1 MSAIASLAASSTSMT
16 EETRPIE
23 EIIQEICGL
32 PTDLLGRISKQA
44 VDEMGRRAKT
54 SAKSKKAPKKT
65 GSMPKGRVPDQLRKP
80 REWVNHVKADAI
92 ANGWPSY
99 TMHQTRK
106 NKETGEKEEEEIVMP
121 ASEQNAEGAH
131 VFEGSITEKLPKGR
145 AFTHKDAMSLS
156 AVYWKV
162 KTQKGDRQDLY
173 EEFDTSYQEDDNVSQ
188 ASDSSEKVVV
198 RMTAA
203 EKEKQKEEK
212 AAEKEREKE
221 RKKQE
226 KLDEKERKKQEKAN
240 ATGKQEAKSTPVK
253 KVVKVVKAASAAAS
267 KAESAEIDADSI
279 SLSPVAA
286 SASSSSSSSSAS
298 SAAASSKIPEATPV
312 KLAKPAKPAA
322 KPMAPKKAKK
332 EEWTCPNDNLVH
344 SWENDGVKLLRNFAG
359 QVWMDDEGQL
369 GEWVGL
375 WNKEKKFLD
384 TDAPAPE
391 FEDE

>member
-54 SAKSKKAPKKT
+54 SAKGKKAPKKT
-65 GSMPKGRVPDQLRKP
+65 GSMPKGVVPDQLRKP

-99 TMHQTRK
+99 TMHQARK
-106 NKETGEKEEEEIVMP
+106 NKETGEKEEEEIEMP
-121 ASEQNAEGAH
+121 GSELNAEGVH

-162 KTQKGDRQDLY
+162 KTQKGERQDLY
-173 EEFDTSYQEDDNVSQ
+173 EEFDASYPADDTVSE

-203 EKEKQKEEK
+203 EKETQKAEK
-212 AAEKEREKE
+212 AVEKEREKE

-226 KLDEKERKKQEKAN
+226 KLDEKERLKQEKAN
-240 ATGKQEAKSTPVK
+240 ASGKQEAKSTPVK
-253 KVVKVVKAASAAAS
+253 KVVKKSASAATSSAT
-267 KAESAEIDADSI
+267 ASAEIDADSI

-286 SASSSSSSSSAS
+286 SA
-298 SAAASSKIPEATPV
+298 AASSEIPAATPV
-312 KLAKPAKPAA
+312 KKAAAKPAKPAKPAA
-322 KPMAPKKAKK
+322 PKKVKK
-332 EEWTCPNDNLVH
+332 EEWSCPNDTMVH
-344 SWENDGVKLLRNFAG
+344 VWEEDGVKYLRNYAG

-369 GEWVGL
+369 GEWVGQ

>member
-1 MSAIASLAASSTSMT
+1 MSAFASLAASSTSMT

-99 TMHQTRK
+99 TMHQARK
-106 NKETGEKEEEEIVMP
+106 NKETGEKEEEEIEMP
-121 ASEQNAEGAH
+121 ASELNAEGAH
-131 VFEGSITEKLPKGR
+131 IFEGSITEKLPKGR
-145 AFTHKDAMSLS
+145 GFTHKDAMSLS

-162 KTQKGDRQDLY
+162 KTQKGSRHDLY
-173 EEFDTSYQEDDNVSQ
+173 EEFDASYQEEDNVSQ

-203 EKEKQKEEK
+203 EKEAQKEEK

-240 ATGKQEAKSTPVK
+240 ASPAKVTAVK
-253 KVVKVVKAASAAAS
+253 KVVKKSASAASS
-267 KAESAEIDADSI
+267 KAESVEIDADSI

-286 SASSSSSSSSAS
+286 SSS
-298 SAAASSKIPEATPV
+298 SAAASSEIPAATPV
-312 KLAKPAKPAA
+312 KKTAAKPAA
-322 KPMAPKKAKK
+322 KPAAPKKVKK
-332 EEWTCPNDNLVH
+332 EEWTCPNDTMVH
-344 SWENDGVKLLRNFAG
+344 PWEEDGVKYLRNYAG

-369 GEWVGL
+369 GEWAGQ

>member
-23 EIIQEICGL
+23 EIVQEICGL

-44 VDEMGRRAKT
+44 VDEMGRRAKMST
-54 SAKSKKAPKKT
+54 KSKKAPKKT

-99 TMHQTRK
+99 TMHQARK
-106 NKETGEKEEEEIVMP
+106 NKETGEKEEEEIEMP

-162 KTQKGDRQDLY
+162 KTQKGTRQDLY
-173 EEFDTSYQEDDNVSQ
+173 EEFDASYQEEDTVSE

-226 KLDEKERKKQEKAN
+226 KLDEKERLKQEKATAAIAN
-240 ATGKQEAKSTPVK
+240 GKQEAKSTPVK
-253 KVVKVVKAASAAAS
+253 KVVKKSVSAATS
-267 KAESAEIDADSI
+267 SAEIDADSI

-286 SASSSSSSSSAS
+286 SAAASSSSE
-298 SAAASSKIPEATPV
+298 IPAATPV
-312 KLAKPAKPAA
+312 KTTAAKP
-322 KPMAPKKAKK
+322 KPMAPKKVKK

-344 SWENDGVKLLRNFAG
+344 SWEEDGVKYLRNYAG

-369 GEWVGL
+369 GEWAGQ

>member
-44 VDEMGRRAKT
+44 VDEMGRRAKMST
-54 SAKSKKAPKKT
+54 KSKKAPKKT

-99 TMHQTRK
+99 TMHQARK
-106 NKETGEKEEEEIVMP
+106 NKETGEKEEEEIEMP
-121 ASEQNAEGAH
+121 GSELNAEGVH

-162 KTQKGDRQDLY
+162 KTQKGTRQDLY
-173 EEFDTSYQEDDNVSQ
+173 EEFDASYQEEDTVSE
-188 ASDSSEKVVV
+188 ASDSEKVVV

-203 EKEKQKEEK
+203 EKETQKAEK
-212 AAEKEREKE
+212 AAAAAVEKE

-226 KLDEKERKKQEKAN
+226 KLDEKERLKQEKAN
-240 ATGKQEAKSTPVK
+240 ASGKQEAKSTPVK
-253 KVVKVVKAASAAAS
+253 KVVKKSASATASATASAA
-267 KAESAEIDADSI
+267 EINADSI

-286 SASSSSSSSSAS
+286 SAAASSSSA
-298 SAAASSKIPEATPV
+298 ASSEIPAATPV
-312 KLAKPAKPAA
+312 KTTAAKAAAKPAKPAA
-322 KPMAPKKAKK
+322 PKKVKK
-332 EEWTCPNDNLVH
+332 EEWSCPNDNLVH
-344 SWENDGVKLLRNFAG
+344 SWEEDGVKYLRNYAG

-369 GEWVGL
+369 GEWVGQ

>member
-54 SAKSKKAPKKT
+54 SAKGKKAPKKT

-99 TMHQTRK
+99 TMHQARK
-106 NKETGEKEEEEIVMP
+106 NKETGEKEEEEIEMP
-121 ASEQNAEGAH
+121 ASEQNAEGVH

-162 KTQKGDRQDLY
+162 KTQKGTRQDLY
-173 EEFDTSYQEDDNVSQ
+173 EEFDASYQEEDTVSQ
-188 ASDSSEKVVV
+188 ASDSEKVVV

-203 EKEKQKEEK
+203 EKETQKAEK
-212 AAEKEREKE
+212 AAAAAVEKE

-226 KLDEKERKKQEKAN
+226 KLDEKERLKQEKAN
-240 ATGKQEAKSTPVK
+240 ASGKQAAKSTPVK
-253 KVVKVVKAASAAAS
+253 KVVKKSASAAVSAT
-267 KAESAEIDADSI
+267 ASAEIDADSI

-286 SASSSSSSSSAS
+286 SAAAASSSSSSSSP
-298 SAAASSKIPEATPV
+298 IPAATPV
-312 KLAKPAKPAA
+312 KKTAAKPAKPAA
-322 KPMAPKKAKK
+322 PKKVKK
-332 EEWTCPNDNLVH
+332 EEWTCENDNLVH
-344 SWENDGVKLLRNFAG
+344 SWEEDGVKYLRNYAG

-369 GEWVGL
+369 GEWAGQ

-384 TDAPAPE
+384 TDAPAPV

>member
-1 MSAIASLAASSTSMT
+1 MSAFASLAASSTSMT

-54 SAKSKKAPKKT
+54 SSKSKKAPKKT

-121 ASEQNAEGAH
+121 ASEQNAEGVH

-162 KTQKGDRQDLY
+162 KTQKGSRQDLY
-173 EEFDTSYQEDDNVSQ
+173 EEFDASYQEDDAVSQ

-203 EKEKQKEEK
+203 EKEAQKKEK
-212 AAEKEREKE
+212 ADEKEREKE

-226 KLDEKERKKQEKAN
+226 KLDEKERKKEEKAN
-240 ATGKQEAKSTPVK
+240 APAKGTTVK
-253 KVVKVVKAASAAAS
+253 KVVKAASAAA
-267 KAESAEIDADSI
+267 ASAEIDADSI

-286 SASSSSSSSSAS
+286 SASS
-298 SAAASSKIPEATPV
+298 AAASSAIPAATPV

-332 EEWTCPNDNLVH
+332 EEWTCPNDTMVH
-344 SWENDGVKLLRNFAG
+344 PWEEDGVKYLRNFAG
-359 QVWMDDEGQL
+359 MVWMDDDGQM
-369 GEWVGL
+369 GEWAGQ

>member
-106 NKETGEKEEEEIVMP
+106 NKETGEREEEEIEMP
-121 ASEQNAEGAH
+121 GSEQNAEGVH

-162 KTQKGDRQDLY
+162 KTQKGSRQDLY
-173 EEFDTSYQEDDNVSQ
+173 EEFDASYQEDDAVSQ

-203 EKEKQKEEK
+203 EKEAQKQEK
-212 AAEKEREKE
+212 AEEKEREKE

-226 KLDEKERKKQEKAN
+226 KLDEKERKKEEKAA
-240 ATGKQEAKSTPVK
+240 ATGKQEAKGTPVK
-253 KVVKVVKAASAAAS
+253 KVVKAVKAASAAAS
-267 KAESAEIDADSI
+267 AAESAEIDADSI

-286 SASSSSSSSSAS
+286 SASSSAS
-298 SAAASSKIPEATPV
+298 SAAASAAIPAATPV
-312 KLAKPAKPAA
+312 KLAKPA

-332 EEWTCPNDNLVH
+332 EEWTCPNDTLVH

-359 QVWMDDEGQL
+359 QVWMDDDGQL

>member
-99 TMHQTRK
+99 TMHQARK
-106 NKETGEKEEEEIVMP
+106 NKETGEKEEEEIEMP
-121 ASEQNAEGAH
+121 ASELNAEGAH
-131 VFEGSITEKLPKGR
+131 IFEGSITEKLPKGR
-145 AFTHKDAMSLS
+145 GFTHKDAMSLS

-162 KTQKGDRQDLY
+162 KTQKGSRHDLY
-173 EEFDTSYQEDDNVSQ
+173 EEFDASYQEEDNVSQ

-203 EKEKQKEEK
+203 EKEAQKQEK
-212 AAEKEREKE
+212 AEEKEREKE

-226 KLDEKERKKQEKAN
+226 KLDEKERKKEEKAN
-240 ATGKQEAKSTPVK
+240 ASGKQEAKGTPAK
-253 KVVKVVKAASAAAS
+253 KVVKAKKASSAA
-267 KAESAEIDADSI
+267 AESAEIDADSI

-286 SASSSSSSSSAS
+286 SASA
-298 SAAASSKIPEATPV
+298 SAAASAAIPAATPV

-332 EEWTCPNDNLVH
+332 EEWTCPNDTMVH
-344 SWENDGVKLLRNFAG
+344 PWEEDGVKYLRNFAG
-359 QVWMDDEGQL
+359 MVWMDDDGQM
-369 GEWVGL
+369 GEWAGQ

-384 TDAPAPE
+384 TDAPVPE

>member
-1 MSAIASLAASSTSMT
+1 MT

-121 ASEQNAEGAH
+121 ASEQNAEGTH

-162 KTQKGDRQDLY
+162 KTQKGSRQDLY
-173 EEFDTSYQEDDNVSQ
+173 EEFDASYQEDDAVSQ

-226 KLDEKERKKQEKAN
+226 KLDEKERKKEEKAN
-240 ATGKQEAKSTPVK
+240 ASGKQEAKSTTVK
-253 KVVKVVKAASAAAS
+253 KVVKAKKASSAA
-267 KAESAEIDADSI
+267 AESAEIDADSI
-279 SLSPVAA
+279 SLSPVA
-286 SASSSSSSSSAS
+286 S
-298 SAAASSKIPEATPV
+298 SAAASAAIPAATPV
-312 KLAKPAKPAA
+312 KLAKPA

-332 EEWTCPNDNLVH
+332 EEWTCPNDTLVH

-391 FEDE
+391 FEDD

>member
-1 MSAIASLAASSTSMT
+1 MSAIASLTASSTSMT

-99 TMHQTRK
+99 TMHQARK
-106 NKETGEKEEEEIVMP
+106 NKETGEKEEEEIEMP
-121 ASEQNAEGAH
+121 ASELNAEGAH
-131 VFEGSITEKLPKGR
+131 IFEGSITEKLPKGR
-145 AFTHKDAMSLS
+145 GFTHKDAMSLS

-162 KTQKGDRQDLY
+162 KTQKGSRHDLY
-173 EEFDTSYQEDDNVSQ
+173 EEFDASYQEEDNVSQ

-203 EKEKQKEEK
+203 EKEAQKEEK

-240 ATGKQEAKSTPVK
+240 ASPAKVTAVK
-253 KVVKVVKAASAAAS
+253 KVVKKSASAASS
-267 KAESAEIDADSI
+267 KAESVEIDADSI

-286 SASSSSSSSSAS
+286 SSS
-298 SAAASSKIPEATPV
+298 SAAASSEIPAATPV
-312 KLAKPAKPAA
+312 KKTAAKPAA
-322 KPMAPKKAKK
+322 KPAAPKKVKK
-332 EEWTCPNDNLVH
+332 EEWSCANDNMVH
-344 SWENDGVKLLRNFAG
+344 SWEEDGVKYLRNYAG

-369 GEWVGL
+369 GEWAGQ

>member
-1 MSAIASLAASSTSMT
+1 MT

-54 SAKSKKAPKKT
+54 SAKGKKAPKKT

-92 ANGWPSY
+92 SNGWPSY
-99 TMHQTRK
+99 TMHQARK
-106 NKETGEKEEEEIVMP
+106 NKETGEKEEEEIEMP

-162 KTQKGDRQDLY
+162 KTQKGTRQDLY
-173 EEFDTSYQEDDNVSQ
+173 EEFDASYQEDDAVSQ

-203 EKEKQKEEK
+203 EKEKQKQEK
-212 AAEKEREKE
+212 ADEKEREKE

-226 KLDEKERKKQEKAN
+226 KLDEKERKKEEKAN
-240 ATGKQEAKSTPVK
+240 AAPAKGTTVK
-253 KVVKVVKAASAAAS
+253 KVVKVVKAASAAA
-267 KAESAEIDADSI
+267 SAEIDADSI

-286 SASSSSSSSSAS
+286 SASSSAA
-298 SAAASSKIPEATPV
+298 SAAIPAATPV

-322 KPMAPKKAKK
+322 KPAAPKKAKK

-344 SWENDGVKLLRNFAG
+344 SWENDGVKLLRNYAG
-359 QVWMDDEGQL
+359 QVWMDDDGQL

>member
-44 VDEMGRRAKT
+44 VDEMGRRAKMST
-54 SAKSKKAPKKT
+54 KSKKAPKKT

-99 TMHQTRK
+99 TMHQARK
-106 NKETGEKEEEEIVMP
+106 NKETGEKEEEEIEMP
-121 ASEQNAEGAH
+121 GSELNAEGVH

-162 KTQKGDRQDLY
+162 KTQKGERQDLY
-173 EEFDTSYQEDDNVSQ
+173 EEFDASYPADDTVSE

-203 EKEKQKEEK
+203 EKETQKAEK
-212 AAEKEREKE
+212 AAAAAVEKE

-226 KLDEKERKKQEKAN
+226 KLDEKERLKQEKAN
-240 ATGKQEAKSTPVK
+240 ASGKQEAKSTPVK
-253 KVVKVVKAASAAAS
+253 KVVKKSASATASATASAA
-267 KAESAEIDADSI
+267 EINADSI

-286 SASSSSSSSSAS
+286 SAAASSSAS
-298 SAAASSKIPEATPV
+298 SSSEIPAATPV
-312 KLAKPAKPAA
+312 KTTAAKAAAKPAKPAA
-322 KPMAPKKAKK
+322 PKKVKK
-332 EEWTCPNDNLVH
+332 EEWSCPNDNLVH
-344 SWENDGVKLLRNFAG
+344 SWEEDGVKYLRNYAG

-369 GEWVGL
+369 GEWVGQ

>member
-1 MSAIASLAASSTSMT
+1 MSAFASLATSSTSMT

-106 NKETGEKEEEEIVMP
+106 NKETGEKEEEEIEMP
-121 ASEQNAEGAH
+121 GSEQNAEGAH
-131 VFEGSITEKLPKGR
+131 VFEGSITEKLPMGR
-145 AFTHKDAMSLS
+145 GFTHKDAMSLS

-162 KTQKGDRQDLY
+162 KTQKGTRQDLY
-173 EEFDTSYQEDDNVSQ
+173 EEFDASYPEDDTVSQ

-203 EKEKQKEEK
+203 EKEAQKQEK
-212 AAEKEREKE
+212 AEEKEREKE

-240 ATGKQEAKSTPVK
+240 ATGKQEAKGTPAK
-253 KVVKVVKAASAAAS
+253 KVVKAKNALSAAA
-267 KAESAEIDADSI
+267 SAEIDADSI

-286 SASSSSSSSSAS
+286 SAS

-312 KLAKPAKPAA
+312 KLAKPAKP
-322 KPMAPKKAKK
+322 MAPKKVKK

-369 GEWVGL
+369 GEWVGQ

>member
-44 VDEMGRRAKT
+44 VDEMGRRAKMST
-54 SAKSKKAPKKT
+54 KSKKAPKKT

-99 TMHQTRK
+99 TMHQARK
-106 NKETGEKEEEEIVMP
+106 NKETGEKEEEEIEMP

-162 KTQKGDRQDLY
+162 KTQKGTRQDLY
-173 EEFDTSYQEDDNVSQ
+173 EEFDASYQEEDTVSE
-188 ASDSSEKVVV
+188 ASDSEKVVV

-203 EKEKQKEEK
+203 EKETQKAEK
-212 AAEKEREKE
+212 AAAAAVEKE

-226 KLDEKERKKQEKAN
+226 KLDEKERLKQEKAN
-240 ATGKQEAKSTPVK
+240 AAIASGKQEAKSTPVK
-253 KVVKVVKAASAAAS
+253 KVVKKSASAATSSAT
-267 KAESAEIDADSI
+267 ASAEIDADSI

-286 SASSSSSSSSAS
+286 SAAASSSAS
-298 SAAASSKIPEATPV
+298 SSSEIPAATPV
-312 KLAKPAKPAA
+312 KTTAAKAAAKPAKPAA
-322 KPMAPKKAKK
+322 PKKVKK
-332 EEWTCPNDNLVH
+332 EEWSCPNDNLVH
-344 SWENDGVKLLRNFAG
+344 SWEEDGVKYLRNYAG

-369 GEWVGL
+369 GEWVGQ

>member
-1 MSAIASLAASSTSMT
+1 MT
-16 EETRPIE
+16 EEIARPIE
-23 EIIQEICGL
+23 EIIQEVCGL
-32 PTDLLGRISKQA
+32 PTDMLGRISKMA
-44 VDEMGRRAKT
+44 VDEMGRRAKMST
-54 SAKSKKAPKKT
+54 KSKKAPKKT

-92 ANGWPSY
+92 SNGWPSY

-106 NKETGEKEEEEIVMP
+106 NKVTGEKEEEEIEMP
-121 ASEQNAEGAH
+121 GSEQNAEGTH
-131 VFEGSITEKLPKGR
+131 IFEGSITEKLPKGR
-145 AFTHKDAMSLS
+145 GFTHKDAMSLS

-162 KTQKGDRQDLY
+162 KTRTGTRQDLY
-173 EEFDTSYQEDDNVSQ
+173 EEFDASYPEDDTASQ

-203 EKEKQKEEK
+203 EKEAQKQEK
-212 AAEKEREKE
+212 AEEKEREKE

-240 ATGKQEAKSTPVK
+240 SAIATGKQEAKGTS
-253 KVVKVVKAASAAAS
+253 VKVVKAKKASSA
-267 KAESAEIDADSI
+267 AESATEIDADSI
-279 SLSPVAA
+279 SLSPMASSASASA
-286 SASSSSSSSSAS
+286 SASSE
-298 SAAASSKIPEATPV
+298 IPTATPV
-312 KLAKPAKPAA
+312 KLAKPA

-332 EEWTCPNDNLVH
+332 EEWTCPNDTLVH

>member
-1 MSAIASLAASSTSMT
+1 MSAFASLATSSTSMT

-32 PTDLLGRISKQA
+32 PTDLLGRISKMA
-44 VDEMGRRAKT
+44 VDEMGRRAKMST
-54 SAKSKKAPKKT
+54 KSKKAPKKT

-131 VFEGSITEKLPKGR
+131 IFEGSITEKAPKGR

-162 KTQKGDRQDLY
+162 KTQMGMRQDLY
-173 EEFDTSYQEDDNVSQ
+173 EEFNASYQEDDTASE

-226 KLDEKERKKQEKAN
+226 KLDEKERLKQEKAT
-240 ATGKQEAKSTPVK
+240 AAIASGKQEAKGTPVK
-253 KVVKVVKAASAAAS
+253 KAVKKLASA
-267 KAESAEIDADSI
+267 AEIDADSI

-286 SASSSSSSSSAS
+286 SAAAASSSSSE
-298 SAAASSKIPEATPV
+298 IPAATPV
-312 KLAKPAKPAA
+312 KTTETKPKP
-322 KPMAPKKAKK
+322 KPMAPKKVKK
-332 EEWTCPNDNLVH
+332 EEWSCPNDNLVH
-344 SWENDGVKLLRNFAG
+344 SWEEDGVKYLRNFAG
-359 QVWMDDEGQL
+359 QVWLDDEGQL
-369 GEWVGL
+369 GEWAGQ

-391 FEDE
+391 FDDE

>member
-54 SAKSKKAPKKT
+54 SAKGKKAPKKT
-65 GSMPKGRVPDQLRKP
+65 GSMPKGVVPDQLRKP

-99 TMHQTRK
+99 TMHQARK
-106 NKETGEKEEEEIVMP
+106 NKETGEKEEEEIEMP

-162 KTQKGDRQDLY
+162 KTQKGTRQDLY
-173 EEFDTSYQEDDNVSQ
+173 EEFDASYPADDTVSE

-203 EKEKQKEEK
+203 EKETQKAEK
-212 AAEKEREKE
+212 AVEKEREKE

-226 KLDEKERKKQEKAN
+226 KLDEKERLKQEKAN
-240 ATGKQEAKSTPVK
+240 ASGKQEAKSTPVK
-253 KVVKVVKAASAAAS
+253 KVVKKSASATASATASAA
-267 KAESAEIDADSI
+267 EINADSI

-286 SASSSSSSSSAS
+286 SAAASSSAS
-298 SAAASSKIPEATPV
+298 SSSEIPAATPV
-312 KLAKPAKPAA
+312 KTTAAKAAAKPAKPAA
-322 KPMAPKKAKK
+322 PKKVKK
-332 EEWTCPNDNLVH
+332 EEWSCPNDNLVH
-344 SWENDGVKLLRNFAG
+344 SWEEDGVKYLRNYAG

-369 GEWVGL
+369 GEWVGQ

>member
-1 MSAIASLAASSTSMT
+1 MT

-44 VDEMGRRAKT
+44 VDEMGRRAKMST
-54 SAKSKKAPKKT
+54 KSKKAPKKT

-99 TMHQTRK
+99 TMHQARK
-106 NKETGEKEEEEIVMP
+106 NKETGEKEEEEIEMP

-162 KTQKGDRQDLY
+162 KTQKGERQDLY
-173 EEFDTSYQEDDNVSQ
+173 EEFDASYPADDTVSE

-203 EKEKQKEEK
+203 EKETQKAEK
-212 AAEKEREKE
+212 AAAAAVEKE

-226 KLDEKERKKQEKAN
+226 KLDEKERLKQEKAN
-240 ATGKQEAKSTPVK
+240 ASGKQEAKSTPVK
-253 KVVKVVKAASAAAS
+253 KVVKKSASATASATASAA
-267 KAESAEIDADSI
+267 EINADSI

-286 SASSSSSSSSAS
+286 SAAASSSAS
-298 SAAASSKIPEATPV
+298 SSSEIPAATPV
-312 KLAKPAKPAA
+312 KTTAAKAAAKPAKPAA
-322 KPMAPKKAKK
+322 PKKVKK
-332 EEWTCPNDNLVH
+332 EEWSCPNDNLVH
-344 SWENDGVKLLRNFAG
+344 SWEEDGVKYLRNYAG

-369 GEWVGL
+369 GEWVGQ

-384 TDAPAPE
+384 TDAPAPV

>member
-54 SAKSKKAPKKT
+54 SAKGKKAPKKT

-99 TMHQTRK
+99 TMHQARK
-106 NKETGEKEEEEIVMP
+106 NKETGEKEEEEIEMP
-121 ASEQNAEGAH
+121 ASEQNAEGVH

-162 KTQKGDRQDLY
+162 KTQKGTRQDLY
-173 EEFDTSYQEDDNVSQ
+173 EEFDASYQEEDTVSE

-203 EKEKQKEEK
+203 EKETQKAEK
-212 AAEKEREKE
+212 AAAAAVEKE

-226 KLDEKERKKQEKAN
+226 KLDEKERLKQEKAN
-240 ATGKQEAKSTPVK
+240 ASGKQEAKSTPVK
-253 KVVKVVKAASAAAS
+253 KVVKKSASAAVSATAS
-267 KAESAEIDADSI
+267 AAEIDADSI

-286 SASSSSSSSSAS
+286 SAAAASSSSSE
-298 SAAASSKIPEATPV
+298 IPAATPV
-312 KLAKPAKPAA
+312 KKTAAKPAKPAA
-322 KPMAPKKAKK
+322 PKKVKK
-332 EEWTCPNDNLVH
+332 EEWSCPNDTMVH
-344 SWENDGVKLLRNFAG
+344 QWEEDGVKYLRNYAG
-359 QVWMDDEGQL
+359 QVWMNDEGQM
-369 GEWVGL
+369 GEWVGQ

>member
-1 MSAIASLAASSTSMT
+1 MSAIASLATSSTSMT

-54 SAKSKKAPKKT
+54 SAKGKKAPKKT
-65 GSMPKGRVPDQLRKP
+65 GSMPKGVVPDQLRKP

-99 TMHQTRK
+99 TMHQARK
-106 NKETGEKEEEEIVMP
+106 NKETGEKEEEEIEMP
-121 ASEQNAEGAH
+121 GSEQNAEGVH
-131 VFEGSITEKLPKGR
+131 VFEGSITEQTPKGR

-162 KTQKGDRQDLY
+162 KTQKGTRQDLY
-173 EEFDTSYQEDDNVSQ
+173 EEFDASYQEEDTASQ

-203 EKEKQKEEK
+203 EKETQKAEK
-212 AAEKEREKE
+212 AAAAAAEKE

-226 KLDEKERKKQEKAN
+226 KLDEKERLKQEKAT
-240 ATGKQEAKSTPVK
+240 AAITKGKQEAKGTVVK
-253 KVVKVVKAASAAAS
+253 KAKKMPLL
-267 KAESAEIDADSI
+267 ESDDEIDADSI

-286 SASSSSSSSSAS
+286 SA
-298 SAAASSKIPEATPV
+298 AAASSEIPAATPV
-312 KLAKPAKPAA
+312 KKTTAAKPAA
-322 KPMAPKKAKK
+322 KLAAPKKVKK
-332 EEWTCPNDNLVH
+332 EEWSCPNDNMLH
-344 SWENDGVKLLRNFAG
+344 SWEEDGVKYLRNFAG
-359 QVWMDDEGQL
+359 MVWMDDEGQM
-369 GEWVGL
+369 GEWAGQ

>member
-1 MSAIASLAASSTSMT
+1 MSAVASLAASSTSMT

-54 SAKSKKAPKKT
+54 SAKGKKAPKKT

-99 TMHQTRK
+99 TMHQVRK
-106 NKETGEKEEEEIVMP
+106 NKETGEKEEEEIEMP
-121 ASEQNAEGAH
+121 GSEQNAEGAH
-131 VFEGSITEKLPKGR
+131 IFEGSITEKLPKGR

-162 KTQKGDRQDLY
+162 KTQTGTRQDLY
-173 EEFDTSYQEDDNVSQ
+173 EEFDASYQEEDTVSQ
-188 ASDSSEKVVV
+188 ASDSEKVVV

-203 EKEKQKEEK
+203 EKETQKAEK
-212 AAEKEREKE
+212 AAATAAEKE

-226 KLDEKERKKQEKAN
+226 KLDEKERKKQEKAT
-240 ATGKQEAKSTPVK
+240 AAIAKGKQEAKVVK
-253 KVVKVVKAASAAAS
+253 KVVKKSESAATS
-267 KAESAEIDADSI
+267 KAESAAEIDADSI

-286 SASSSSSSSSAS
+286 SA
-298 SAAASSKIPEATPV
+298 AASSKIPAATPV
-312 KLAKPAKPAA
+312 KKTAAKPAA
-322 KPMAPKKAKK
+322 KLAAPKKVKK
-332 EEWTCPNDNLVH
+332 EEWSCPNDNMLH
-344 SWENDGVKLLRNFAG
+344 SWEEDGVKYLRNFAG
-359 QVWMDDEGQL
+359 MVWMDDEGQM
-369 GEWVGL
+369 GEWAGQ

>member
-44 VDEMGRRAKT
+44 VDEMGRRAKMST
-54 SAKSKKAPKKT
+54 KSKKAPKKT

-99 TMHQTRK
+99 TMHQARK
-106 NKETGEKEEEEIVMP
+106 NKETGEKEEEEIEMP

-162 KTQKGDRQDLY
+162 KTQKGTRQDLY
-173 EEFDTSYQEDDNVSQ
+173 EEFDASYQEEDTVSE
-188 ASDSSEKVVV
+188 ASDSEKVVV

-203 EKEKQKEEK
+203 EKETQKAEK
-212 AAEKEREKE
+212 AAAAAVEKE

-226 KLDEKERKKQEKAN
+226 KLDEKERLKQEKATAAIAN
-240 ATGKQEAKSTPVK
+240 GKQAAKSTPVK
-253 KVVKVVKAASAAAS
+253 KVVKKSASATAS
-267 KAESAEIDADSI
+267 ATASAEIDADNI

-286 SASSSSSSSSAS
+286 SA
-298 SAAASSKIPEATPV
+298 AASSEIPAATPV
-312 KLAKPAKPAA
+312 KKTAAKPAKPAA
-322 KPMAPKKAKK
+322 PKKVKK
-332 EEWTCPNDNLVH
+332 EEWSCPNDNLVH
-344 SWENDGVKLLRNFAG
+344 SWEEDGVKYLRNYAG

-369 GEWVGL
+369 GEWAGQ

>member
-1 MSAIASLAASSTSMT
+1 MSASASLAASSTSMT

-54 SAKSKKAPKKT
+54 SAKGKKAPKKT

-92 ANGWPSY
+92 SNGWPSY
-99 TMHQTRK
+99 TMHQARK
-106 NKETGEKEEEEIVMP
+106 NKETGEKEEEEIEMP

-162 KTQKGDRQDLY
+162 KTQKGTRQDLY
-173 EEFDTSYQEDDNVSQ
+173 EEFDASYQEDDAVSQ

-203 EKEKQKEEK
+203 EKEKQKQEK
-212 AAEKEREKE
+212 ADEKEREKE

-226 KLDEKERKKQEKAN
+226 KLDEKERKKEEKAN
-240 ATGKQEAKSTPVK
+240 AAPAKGTTVK
-253 KVVKVVKAASAAAS
+253 KVVKVVKAASAAA
-267 KAESAEIDADSI
+267 SAEIDADSI

-286 SASSSSSSSSAS
+286 SASSSAA
-298 SAAASSKIPEATPV
+298 SAAIPAATPV

-322 KPMAPKKAKK
+322 KPAAPKKAKK

-344 SWENDGVKLLRNFAG
+344 SWENDGVKLLRNYAG
-359 QVWMDDEGQL
+359 QVWMDDDGQL

>member
-1 MSAIASLAASSTSMT
+1 MT
-16 EETRPIE
+16 EEITRPIE

-80 REWVNHVKADAI
+80 REWVNHVKADAL

-121 ASEQNAEGAH
+121 ASEPNAEGVH
-131 VFEGSITEKLPKGR
+131 VFEGTITEQMPKGR

-162 KTQKGDRQDLY
+162 KTQTGTRQDLY
-173 EEFDTSYQEDDNVSQ
+173 EEFDASYQEEDTVSQ

-203 EKEKQKEEK
+203 EKEAQKQEK
-212 AAEKEREKE
+212 AAAALAEKE

-226 KLDEKERKKQEKAN
+226 KLEEKERLKQEKA
-240 ATGKQEAKSTPVK
+240 ATTATKSTPVK
-253 KVVKVVKAASAAAS
+253 KVVKKAASAAAA
-267 KAESAEIDADSI
+267 AEPAEEPEAASAEIPA
-279 SLSPVAA
+279 
-286 SASSSSSSSSAS
+286 
-298 SAAASSKIPEATPV
+298 ATPV
-312 KLAKPAKPAA
+312 KKAAAKPAA
-322 KPMAPKKAKK
+322 KPMAPKKVKK
-332 EEWTCPNDNLVH
+332 EEWTCPNDGMVH
-344 SWENDGVKLLRNFAG
+344 SWEVDGVKYLRNFAG
-359 QVWMDDEGQL
+359 QVWLDDEGQL
-369 GEWVGL
+369 GEWAGQ
-375 WNKEKKFLD
+375 WDAKKKILD
-384 TDAPAPE
+384 DTVPAPE
-391 FEDE
+391 FDEDDE

>member
-23 EIIQEICGL
+23 EIVQEICGL

-44 VDEMGRRAKT
+44 VDEMGRRAKMNT
-54 SAKSKKAPKKT
+54 KSKKAPKKT
-65 GSMPKGRVPDQLRKP
+65 GSMPKGVVPDQLRKP

-106 NKETGEKEEEEIVMP
+106 NKETGEKEEEDIEMP
-121 ASEQNAEGAH
+121 GSEQNAEGAH

-162 KTQKGDRQDLY
+162 KTQKGTRQDLY
-173 EEFDTSYQEDDNVSQ
+173 EEFDASYPADDTVSQ

-226 KLDEKERKKQEKAN
+226 KLDEKERLKQEKAN
-240 ATGKQEAKSTPVK
+240 AAIASGKQEAKSTPVK
-253 KVVKVVKAASAAAS
+253 KAVKKAASAV
-267 KAESAEIDADSI
+267 EIDADSI

-286 SASSSSSSSSAS
+286 SAATSSSAS
-298 SAAASSKIPEATPV
+298 SSSEIPAATPV
-312 KLAKPAKPAA
+312 KTAKLAKPAA

-332 EEWTCPNDNLVH
+332 EEWTCKDDGMVH
-344 SWENDGVKLLRNFAG
+344 SWEEDGVKYLRNFAG
-359 QVWMDDEGQL
+359 QVWLDDEGQL
-369 GEWVGL
+369 GEWAGQ

>member
-1 MSAIASLAASSTSMT
+1 MT

-106 NKETGEKEEEEIVMP
+106 NKETGEKEEEEIEMP
-121 ASEQNAEGAH
+121 GSEQNAEGAH
-131 VFEGSITEKLPKGR
+131 VFEGSITEKLPMGR
-145 AFTHKDAMSLS
+145 GFTHKDAMSLS

-162 KTQKGDRQDLY
+162 KTQKGTRQDLY
-173 EEFDTSYQEDDNVSQ
+173 EEFDASYQEDDTVSQ

-203 EKEKQKEEK
+203 EKEAQKQEK
-212 AAEKEREKE
+212 AEEKEREKE

-240 ATGKQEAKSTPVK
+240 ATGKQEAKGTPVK
-253 KVVKVVKAASAAAS
+253 KVVKAKKAASAA
-267 KAESAEIDADSI
+267 ESAEINADSI

-286 SASSSSSSSSAS
+286 SASSSSSAS

-312 KLAKPAKPAA
+312 KAAKLA

-332 EEWTCPNDNLVH
+332 EEWTCPNDTLVH
-344 SWENDGVKLLRNFAG
+344 SWENDGVKLLRNYAG

>member
-1 MSAIASLAASSTSMT
+1 MSAIASLTASSTSMT

-99 TMHQTRK
+99 TMHQARK
-106 NKETGEKEEEEIVMP
+106 NKETGEKEEEEIEMP
-121 ASEQNAEGAH
+121 ASELNAEGAH
-131 VFEGSITEKLPKGR
+131 IFEGSITEKLPKGR
-145 AFTHKDAMSLS
+145 GFTHKDAMSLS

-162 KTQKGDRQDLY
+162 KTQKGSRHDLY
-173 EEFDTSYQEDDNVSQ
+173 EEFDASYQEEDNVSQ

-203 EKEKQKEEK
+203 EKEAQKEEK

-240 ATGKQEAKSTPVK
+240 ASPAKVTAVK
-253 KVVKVVKAASAAAS
+253 KVVKKSASAASS
-267 KAESAEIDADSI
+267 KAESVEIDADSI

-286 SASSSSSSSSAS
+286 SASS
-298 SAAASSKIPEATPV
+298 AAASSEIPAATPV
-312 KLAKPAKPAA
+312 KKTAAKPAA
-322 KPMAPKKAKK
+322 KPAAPKKVKK
-332 EEWTCPNDNLVH
+332 EEWSCANDNMVH
-344 SWENDGVKLLRNFAG
+344 SWEEDGVKYLRNYAG

-369 GEWVGL
+369 GEWAGQ

>member
-54 SAKSKKAPKKT
+54 SAKGKKAPKKT
-65 GSMPKGRVPDQLRKP
+65 GSMPKGVVPDQLRKP

-99 TMHQTRK
+99 TMHQARK
-106 NKETGEKEEEEIVMP
+106 NKETGEKEEEEIEMP
-121 ASEQNAEGAH
+121 ASEQNAEGVH

-162 KTQKGDRQDLY
+162 KTQKGTRQDLY
-173 EEFDTSYQEDDNVSQ
+173 EEFDASYQEEDTVSE

-203 EKEKQKEEK
+203 EKETQKAEK
-212 AAEKEREKE
+212 AAAAVVEKE

-226 KLDEKERKKQEKAN
+226 KLDEKERLKQEKAN
-240 ATGKQEAKSTPVK
+240 ASGKQEAKSTHVK
-253 KVVKVVKAASAAAS
+253 KVVKKSASAATSSAT
-267 KAESAEIDADSI
+267 ASAEIDADSI

-286 SASSSSSSSSAS
+286 SAAAASSSSSSSSP
-298 SAAASSKIPEATPV
+298 IPAATPV
-312 KLAKPAKPAA
+312 KKTAAKPAKPAA
-322 KPMAPKKAKK
+322 PKKVKK
-332 EEWTCPNDNLVH
+332 EEWTCENDNLVH
-344 SWENDGVKLLRNFAG
+344 SWEEDGVKYLRNYAG

-369 GEWVGL
+369 GEWAGQ

-384 TDAPAPE
+384 TDAPAPV

>member
-54 SAKSKKAPKKT
+54 SAKGKKAPKKT

-99 TMHQTRK
+99 TMHQARK
-106 NKETGEKEEEEIVMP
+106 NKETGEKEEEEIEMP
-121 ASEQNAEGAH
+121 ASEQNAEGVH

-162 KTQKGDRQDLY
+162 KTQKGTRQDLY
-173 EEFDTSYQEDDNVSQ
+173 EEFDASYQEEDTVSE

-203 EKEKQKEEK
+203 EKETQKAEK
-212 AAEKEREKE
+212 AAAAAVEKE

-226 KLDEKERKKQEKAN
+226 KLDEKERLKQEKAN
-240 ATGKQEAKSTPVK
+240 ASGKQEAKSTPVK
-253 KVVKVVKAASAAAS
+253 KVVKKSASAAVSAT
-267 KAESAEIDADSI
+267 ASAEIDADSI

-286 SASSSSSSSSAS
+286 SAAAASSSSSSSSP
-298 SAAASSKIPEATPV
+298 IPAATPV
-312 KLAKPAKPAA
+312 KKTAAKPAKPAA
-322 KPMAPKKAKK
+322 PKKVKK
-332 EEWTCPNDNLVH
+332 EEWTCENDNLVH
-344 SWENDGVKLLRNFAG
+344 SWEEDGVKYLRNYAG

-369 GEWVGL
+369 GEWAGQ

-384 TDAPAPE
+384 TDAPAPV

>member
-54 SAKSKKAPKKT
+54 SAKGKKAPKKT
-65 GSMPKGRVPDQLRKP
+65 GSMPKGVVPDQLRKP

-99 TMHQTRK
+99 TMHQARK
-106 NKETGEKEEEEIVMP
+106 NKETGEKEEEEIEMP
-121 ASEQNAEGAH
+121 GSELNAEGVH

-162 KTQKGDRQDLY
+162 KTQKGTRQDLY
-173 EEFDTSYQEDDNVSQ
+173 EEFDASYQEEDTVSE
-188 ASDSSEKVVV
+188 ASDSEKVVV

-203 EKEKQKEEK
+203 EKETQKAEK
-212 AAEKEREKE
+212 AAAAAVEKE

-226 KLDEKERKKQEKAN
+226 KLDEKERLKQEKAN
-240 ATGKQEAKSTPVK
+240 ASGKQEAKSTPVK
-253 KVVKVVKAASAAAS
+253 KVVKKSASAATSSAT
-267 KAESAEIDADSI
+267 ASAEIDADSI

-286 SASSSSSSSSAS
+286 SA
-298 SAAASSKIPEATPV
+298 AASSEIPAATPV
-312 KLAKPAKPAA
+312 KKTAAKPAKPAA
-322 KPMAPKKAKK
+322 PKKVKK
-332 EEWTCPNDNLVH
+332 EWTCENDNLVH
-344 SWENDGVKLLRNFAG
+344 SWEEDGVKYLRNYAG

-369 GEWVGL
+369 GEWVGQ